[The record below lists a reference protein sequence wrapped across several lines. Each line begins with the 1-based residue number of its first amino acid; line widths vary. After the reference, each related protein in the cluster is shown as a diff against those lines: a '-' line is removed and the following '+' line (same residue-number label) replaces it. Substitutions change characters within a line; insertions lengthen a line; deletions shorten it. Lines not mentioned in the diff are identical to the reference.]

1 MKKIKAVLF
10 DMDGLMFDTERV
22 AVRFW
27 KQAGEELGLHLSE
40 EFLLY
45 SRGSRID
52 EARELFARCCGSD
65 EKYMAV
71 RDRKQELYTAWMASH
86 EVPVKPGLYE
96 LLTWLKEYGYKMV
109 LATSTKRET
118 ALGYLE
124 RTGIREY
131 LDGYVCGDMITRSK
145 PDPQIFYL
153 AAELVH
159 CLPEECV
166 VLEDSFNGI
175 NAALN
180 GGFKAVMVPDLAGP
194 TKEMEERLWAKCDSL
209 DEVSGV
215 LEGQQATY
223 MQA

>member
-1 MKKIKAVLF
+1 MRQIKAVLF

-27 KQAGEELGLHLSE
+27 KQAGEELGVHLTE

-45 SRGSRID
+45 SRGSRIN

-65 EKYMAV
+65 EYYMAV
-71 RDRKQELYTAWMASH
+71 RERKQELYTAWMASH
-86 EVPVKPGLYE
+86 EVPVKPGLFE
-96 LLTWLKEYGYKMV
+96 LLAWLKEHDCRMV

-131 LDGYVCGDMITRSK
+131 FDGYVCGDMITRSK
-145 PDPQIFYL
+145 PDPQIFL
-153 AAELVH
+153 MAAELVG
-159 CLPEECV
+159 CRPEECV

-175 NAALN
+175 NAALA
-180 GGFKAVMVPDLAGP
+180 GGFKAVMVPDLAEP
-194 TKEMEERLWAKCDSL
+194 SKEMAERLWAKCETLGD
-209 DEVSGV
+209 VIGV
-215 LEGQQATY
+215 LERSQC
-223 MQA
+223 